1 MKRLLAWLT
10 VSTVFALAAGVV
22 VAAPALAAQVKLSE
36 DPYTDP
42 GAQHKTQVEPDTF
55 GFGRTIVAAFQSGR
69 TFGGGASNIGWATTT
84 DGGANWTNGFL
95 PGTTIYATPPGNY
108 ARASDPAVAYDPK
121 RGVWMISVLG
131 LRQDGDTDIVTSRST
146 DGGLTWNNPV
156 ATAIGPPGSF
166 YDKNWIACD
175 TSASSP
181 FFGNCYTQWDDFG
194 NGNLMLMSTS
204 TDGGLTWGPPKST
217 ANNERGT
224 IGGQPVVLQNG
235 TVVVPFLGNQGVEAF
250 RSTDGGNTWT
260 VPTVVSNL
268 FYHRPAGG
276 IRAGVPLP
284 SAEVRIPGQIV
295 LVWPDC
301 RFEPGCSA
309 NDIVMTT
316 SSNGINWAPVRRI
329 PIDPIGSGVDH
340 FIPGVSIQQQ
350 TLTPTLSPHLALGYY
365 YYPVANCTSATCRLH
380 VGFVFSTNGGATW
393 SPPQE
398 LAGPM
403 TLSWLANTSSGR
415 MVGDYI
421 STSYSGE
428 NAFPVYADA
437 EAPIGSVFQEHTF
450 TTPIPAASFT
460 GPGRPSSSA
469 GAIYGVNPWTPTP
482 GVTSSN

>member
-1 MKRLLAWLT
+1 MRRALALLTL
-10 VSTVFALAAGVV
+10 STVFVLGVV
-22 VAAPALAAQVKLSE
+22 IAPPALAQQIKLSE

-42 GAQHKTQVEPDTF
+42 GGQHKTQVEPDTF
-55 GFGRTIVAAFQSGR
+55 AFGRTIVAAFQTGR
-69 TFGGGASNIGWATTT
+69 AFGGGASNNGWATSN

-95 PGTTIYATPPGNY
+95 PGTTLYSTPPGPY
-108 ARASDPAVAYDPK
+108 VRISDPAVAYDPK
-121 RGVWMISVLG
+121 RGVWMISSLG
-131 LRQDGDTDIVTSRST
+131 IRSNGLNDIVTSRST
-146 DGGLTWNNPV
+146 DGGLTWGNPV
-156 ATAIGPPGSF
+156 MTAMGPSGSF

-175 TSASSP
+175 TSSTSP

-194 NGNLMLMSTS
+194 DGNLMLMSTS

-224 IGGQPVVLQNG
+224 IAGQPVVLANG
-235 TVVVPFLGNQGVEAF
+235 IVVVPFLGNQGVEAF
-250 RSTDGGNTWT
+250 RSTDGGNSWT
-260 VPTVVSNL
+260 VPIVVSNL

-276 IRAGVPLP
+276 IRAHVPVP

-301 RFEPGCSA
+301 RFQPNCNA

-316 SSNGINWAPVRRI
+316 SSNGINWAPVKRI

-340 FIPGVSIQQQ
+340 FIPGVTIQQQ
-350 TLTPTLSPHLALGYY
+350 TLTATLTPHLALAFY
-365 YYPVANCTSATCRLH
+365 YYPVAACSFSTCQLN

-393 SPPQE
+393 SPRQQ

-403 TLSWLANTSSGR
+403 QLAWLANTSSGR

-421 STSYSGE
+421 STSYSGN

-437 EAPIGSVFQEHTF
+437 EAPIDSVFQEHTF
-450 TTPIPAASFT
+450 TTPSPAMSFT
-460 GPGRPSSSA
+460 GPGRPASSA

-482 GVTSSN
+482 GVTTLN